1 MKTEYRVEYMETEKT
16 FVNMYQM
23 FQLNKSNFSY
33 KMSIG
38 VACLV
43 IAMIQYSIDAQT
55 VLNPTY
61 WVKFV
66 VFVAIAYVIGYYSN
80 KTFLRKMN
88 LSNAVKTGQAQ
99 FEERKKRCGT
109 NLKVILSFYEDK
121 FTCTF
126 QGNTEEYLYENVT
139 RLYEMDELFSVVVG
153 SLRNNQKKMVGIPKS
168 ALGTVGVEEF
178 RQYFQGKCPQVG
190 KGFQAV

>member
-1 MKTEYRVEYMETEKT
+1 MKTEYRVEYVETEQT
-16 FVNMYQM
+16 FINMYQM
-23 FQLNKSNFSY
+23 FLLNKANFSY

-61 WVKFV
+61 WVRFV

-109 NLKVILSFYEDK
+109 NLKVILSFYENK

-139 RLYEMDELFSVVVG
+139 RLYEMDDLFSVVVG

-168 ALGTVGVEEF
+168 ALDAAGVEEL
-178 RQYFQGKCPQVG
+178 RQYLQGKCPQIG